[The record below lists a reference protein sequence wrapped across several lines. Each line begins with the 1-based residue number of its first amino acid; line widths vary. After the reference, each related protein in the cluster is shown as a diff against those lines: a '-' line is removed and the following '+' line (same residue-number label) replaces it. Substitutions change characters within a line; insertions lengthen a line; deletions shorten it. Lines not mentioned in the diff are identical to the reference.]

1 MDNQDL
7 EKYAIKYLDNG
18 GKYEDIPSKN
28 TRIKKA
34 VEKELKRQYMVY
46 IRYEMKK
53 NKNFSQQI
61 LKLIKKN
68 NDIIDNPTE
77 LYNDLDKLSFEKIKN
92 LQKNI
97 LHDSKKKK

>member
-28 TRIKKA
+28 NRIKKA
-34 VEKELKRQYMVY
+34 VEKEIKRQYIVY
-46 IRYEMKK
+46 IRYEMKRNLK
-53 NKNFSQQI
+53 FSQQI
-61 LKLIKKN
+61 LNLINKN
-68 NDIIDNPTE
+68 NDILDNPAE

>member
-1 MDNQDL
+1 MDNQEL

-28 TRIKKA
+28 NKIKNA

-46 IRYEMKK
+46 IRYEMKR
-53 NKNFSQQI
+53 NTTFSQRI

-68 NDIIDNPTE
+68 KDILDNPQE
-77 LYNDLDKLSFEKIKN
+77 LYNALNNFGFEKLKN
-92 LQKNI
+92 LKKSI
-97 LHDSKKKK
+97 LHDSK

>member
-28 TRIKKA
+28 SRIKKA
-34 VEKELKRQYMVY
+34 VEHELKRRYMVY
-46 IRYEMKK
+46 IRYEINK
-53 NKNFSQQI
+53 NKKFSHEI
-61 LKLIKKN
+61 LKIIKENKE
-68 NDIIDNPTE
+68 ILDNPQE
-77 LYNDLDKLSFEKIKN
+77 LYNNLNKLSFEKIKN

-97 LHDSKKKK
+97 LQHSKKKK

>member
-28 TRIKKA
+28 NRIKKA
-34 VEKELKRQYMVY
+34 VENELKRQYKVY
-46 IRYEMKK
+46 IRYEMKR
-53 NKNFSQQI
+53 NKKFSQQI

-68 NDIIDNPTE
+68 KHILDNPNE
-77 LYNDLDKLSFEKIKN
+77 LYEELDKLGYEKLKN

-97 LHDSKKKK
+97 LQDSKKKK